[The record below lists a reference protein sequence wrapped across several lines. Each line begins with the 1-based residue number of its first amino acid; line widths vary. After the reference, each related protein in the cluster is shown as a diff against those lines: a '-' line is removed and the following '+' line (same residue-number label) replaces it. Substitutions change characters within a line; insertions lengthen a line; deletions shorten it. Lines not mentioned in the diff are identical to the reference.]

1 MIRRL
6 RFKFVVITMTLVTVM
21 MAVIFGL
28 VLKLTRDNLES
39 QSLRAMQSVGENPVH
54 MRPFDLPDEQPRLP
68 CFVLQVGRN
77 GSVIASGSDYFDLSD
92 EEFLREILNLTLN
105 SPEQS
110 GVLKPYALR
119 YLRIP
124 GPKGNSV
131 VFSDISGELAALRDL
146 VKSCAGLFALSF
158 AAFLLLSVLLA
169 RWAVKPVEQ
178 AWSQQQQFVA
188 DASHELKTPLTVIL
202 TNAELLQNQ
211 SCDSQQQAQ
220 FSNSILTM
228 ARQMRGLVE
237 RLLEL
242 ARVDSD
248 ASKMVFFDLDF
259 STLVSQATL
268 PFEPLFFE
276 QGLALHSQIEEGVF
290 VNGSISHLQQVLDI
304 LLDNAMKY
312 AHTPSTVWVGLKRYG
327 NHALLAVANPGEE
340 ISRDDLKKIFQ
351 RFYRSDKARSMNGSY
366 GLGLSIAQRIITE
379 HRGKIW
385 AESDKG
391 INTFYVQLPLS
402 RGIKQ

>member
-178 AWSQQQQFVA
+178 AWNRQRQFVA
-188 DASHELKTPLTVIL
+188 DASHELKTPLTVIM
-202 TNAELLQNQ
+202 TNAELLREE
-211 SCDSQQQAQ
+211 CGTGPGAR
-220 FSNSILTM
+220 FTGSILAM
-228 ARQMRGLVE
+228 SRQMRGLVE
-237 RLLEL
+237 GLLEL
-242 ARVDSD
+242 ARLDNG
-248 ASKMVFFDLDF
+248 AARQTHRELDL
-259 STLVSQATL
+259 SGLISEGTL
-268 PFEPLFFE
+268 PFEPVFFE
-276 QGLALHSQIEEGVF
+276 KGMKLECAIEPLLRVR
-290 VNGSISHLQQVLDI
+290 GSEAQLRQVLDI
-304 LLDNAMKY
+304 LLDNAAKY
-312 AHTPSTVWVGLKRYG
+312 ASSGATVRLSLRLHRGQC
-327 NHALLAVANPGEE
+327 LLAVENPGEP
-340 ISRDDLKKIFQ
+340 ISREDLSNIFK
-351 RFYRSDKARSMNGSY
+351 RFYRADKARTMNHSY
-366 GLGLSIAQRIITE
+366 GLGLSIAQSIVLE
-379 HRGKIW
+379 HRGRIW
-385 AESDKG
+385 AESTG
-391 INTFYVQLPLS
+391 GVNTFFVQLPAA
-402 RGIKQ
+402 RGRQ